1 MRKRAQS
8 DGKGIAVLL
17 LLLALFIVLYLLL
30 LPPEEREGILNQTYG
45 ETGDDFSPKLL
56 LSETPGEV
64 YSTKAGNTI
73 HEFSPI
79 SLFIKTEPKSD
90 RLANSLDVSRSLFS
104 SKPQTLTF
112 DLEDLTNIKDAFL
125 FFNVIKGK
133 GNLELWLNGNII
145 LDREISGVQSIEL
158 PINYLKKNKNIL
170 EIKASSPGILFL
182 FRNFYSL
189 SDLIIKT
196 EYKRLNPQEDRI
208 FSIPSPEKEGL
219 QEAKLSFSIYCNDLN
234 KDTAELNVYI
244 NDKSI
249 LSKQTF
255 CSGGS
260 ELVEVANEYINEGKN
275 ILTFSISDGDFQFS
289 QIKLETKSKESSYPQ
304 YHFDVKTEDHDY
316 IVDGTAKAILN
327 LKLSSGNK
335 KSDFMVNGNT
345 FTMDTSLITYSK
357 DVSDII
363 ESGDNYI
370 KIVPKST
377 FTIENLEIKLE
388 SA

>member
-1 MRKRAQS
+1 MRKRAQN

-17 LLLALFIVLYLLL
+17 LLLALFVVLYLLL
-30 LPPEEREGILNQTYG
+30 LPPEIREDILNQTYG
-45 ETGDDFSPKLL
+45 ENGNDFSPKLL

-64 YSTKAGNTI
+64 YSTKSGNII

-79 SLFIKTEPKSD
+79 SLFIKTEPKTD
-90 RLANSLDVSRSLFS
+90 RLANSLDVSKSLFS
-104 SKPQTLTF
+104 SKPQILTF
-112 DLEDLTNIKDAFL
+112 DIEDLNNIKGAFL

-145 LDREISGVQSIEL
+145 LDREVSAVQSIEL
-158 PINYLKKNKNIL
+158 PINYLKKNKNVL
-170 EIKASSPGILFL
+170 EIRASSPGILFL

-189 SDLIIKT
+189 SDIIVKT
-196 EYKRLNPQEDRI
+196 EYKRLNPQEDRT
-208 FSIPSPEKEGL
+208 FSISTSEKDGL
-219 QEAKLSFSIYCNDLN
+219 QTAKLSFSVYCNDLE
-234 KDTAELNVYI
+234 KDTAELNVYV

-249 LSKQTF
+249 LSKQTY

-260 ELVEVANEYINEGKN
+260 ESIEIATNNINEGKN
-275 ILTFSISDGDFQFS
+275 MLTFSISDGDFQFS
-289 QIKLETKSKESSYPQ
+289 QIKLETKSKESTYPQ

-316 IVDGTAKAILN
+316 IVDGTAKAVLN
-327 LKLSSGNK
+327 LKLGSGSK
-335 KSDFMVNGNT
+335 KSDFMINGHT
-345 FTMDTSLITYSK
+345 FTMDTSLSTYNK
-357 DVSDII
+357 DVTDLI

-370 KIVPKST
+370 KIIPKGT